1 MELSEIP
8 VWQYI
13 ATVWASTWIL
23 VVGRTWTQVKW
34 ELEVRYPRHP
44 IVAQPVLH
52 FMVYCVSINLILPLM
67 GIQVVL
73 SDTTRDKWVYAYA
86 KAVGSKKPIKK

>member
-8 VWQYI
+8 IWQYI
-13 ATVWASTWIL
+13 ATVWASTWVL
-23 VVGRTWTQVKW
+23 VIGRPWGRVRE
-34 ELEVRYPRHP
+34 ELYLRYRHHP
-44 IVAQPVLH
+44 ITEQPILH
-52 FMVYCVSINLILPLM
+52 CIVYCVSINIILPLM